1 MNRTTI
7 TPSSKPIKT
16 EAAPPSGKTA
26 SKIDW
31 YRASPDE
38 IKAEIARTR
47 SHMDEHLAQLGR
59 KIKPK
64 MNLKRM
70 QIPVAA
76 LSVMMAGFLV
86 FRLIRRRSKL
96 KTWSGRVQAGVR
108 SAGANAKVKRLKVRS
123 AGFLD
128 QVRAV
133 RLAVD
138 VARKGKP
145 AIFIVEPRKG

>member
-1 MNRTTI
+1 MTRMTI
-7 TPSSKPIKT
+7 TPPHDSKKA
-16 EAAPPSGKTA
+16 EAASLPGKSG

-47 SHMDEHLAQLGR
+47 AHMDEHLAQLGR
-59 KIKPK
+59 KIRPK
-64 MNLKRM
+64 ANLKRM
-70 QIPVAA
+70 QIPFAA
-76 LSVMMAGFLV
+76 LFVMVSGLV
-86 FRLIRRRSKL
+86 AFRLIRRRSKL

-108 SAGANAKVKRLKVRS
+108 KAGANPNVKRVKLRS

-128 QVRAV
+128 QIRAV
-133 RLAVD
+133 RLAIN